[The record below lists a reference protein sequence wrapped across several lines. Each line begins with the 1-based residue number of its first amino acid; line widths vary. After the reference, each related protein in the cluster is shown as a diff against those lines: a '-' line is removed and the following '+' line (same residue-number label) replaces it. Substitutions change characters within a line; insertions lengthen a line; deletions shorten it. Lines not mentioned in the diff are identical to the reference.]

1 MYPFKPVPKNRV
13 ILSEVEG
20 PAFSR
25 RQHKSRKQS
34 TFFNFAADFISHLH
48 AASNVQTIRRLP
60 LCPRLDL
67 LKPMKPNTGSRERPA
82 ARHSSLL
89 TREPLLLLGVLLAAF
104 YFGRPLLIPLALALT
119 LNFLLAPVVV
129 RLQRLPLHRTPAVL
143 LTLVAATA
151 LLGGMLWLV
160 AGQLLTV
167 VNELPGHAPNIRAK
181 LDKTHVPADSSL
193 GQAAASLEGL
203 SREFSPDPAQ
213 QDAQQRTL
221 AGNATARARSAARKA
236 AAISPTAEQPTPVLV
251 VQAPASEFAYLR
263 QLLRPVLAPLGTA
276 GMVFIFTVYMLIKR
290 EDLRNRLLL
299 LAGIGRINLVSHAL
313 DDAADRISRFLIAN
327 VAVNT
332 GFGILFAAGLYAIGM
347 PYATLWGALLALLRT
362 VPFAGTVVGGG
373 FPVLFALIYF
383 PAWWQAGCTLALIGL
398 LEILVSNF
406 LEPWLYGNRTGISG
420 LALLVM
426 AVVWS
431 LLWGWPGLALSTPLT
446 VCLIVVGRTMP
457 QMSFLHILLGDD
469 AELAP
474 EARFYERM
482 LAMDQT
488 EARRLAEGFLDPTSS
503 PGMKSIRAKHRD
515 VPISPPR
522 TALDLYDQVLLPALA
537 LAENDRHKGI
547 LEEHRAAFFFQ
558 SAAELIAE
566 RAKATKIPSILPLF
580 DLAHPLLAR
589 ASCPVVCIPTS
600 DQADELA
607 ATMLA
612 QLLEE
617 KGHKTLL
624 LPPSALTPELL
635 ARFARDTHTTLCLSA
650 LPPFALEPTRSLYG
664 HLRSTLPRNRI
675 IVGLWGSDAAP
686 EALGTRFPLLTGDD
700 AIVTTL
706 TQAINSI
713 HNPIHEHDR
722 TFPPG
727 DIYARSGAYATA
739 TAQSR

>member
-1 MYPFKPVPKNRV
+1 MVTNP
-13 ILSEVEG
+13 
-20 PAFSR
+20 
-25 RQHKSRKQS
+25 S
-34 TFFNFAADFISHLH
+34 TGTKA
-48 AASNVQTIRRLP
+48 
-60 LCPRLDL
+60 
-67 LKPMKPNTGSRERPA
+67 RPA
-82 ARHSSLL
+82 ARNTSLL

-119 LNFLLAPVVV
+119 LNFLLAPVVA

-143 LTLVAATA
+143 LTLAAATA

-160 AGQLLTV
+160 ADQLLTV
-167 VNELPGHAPNIRAK
+167 VNELPSHAPNIRAK
-181 LDKTHVPADSSL
+181 LNKTHVPADSSL
-193 GQAAASLEGL
+193 GQAVAGLEGL
-203 SREFSPDPAQ
+203 SREFSADPAQ
-213 QDAQQRTL
+213 HDAQQRTL

-236 AAISPTAEQPTPVLV
+236 AASPNLEQPAPVLI

-276 GMVFIFTVYMLIKR
+276 GMVLIFTIYMLIKR

-299 LAGIGRINLVSHAL
+299 LAGIGRLNLVSHAL

-327 VAVNT
+327 VAVNA
-332 GFGILFAAGLYAIGM
+332 GFGILFAAGLYAIGI
-347 PYATLWGALLALLRT
+347 PYATLWGVLLALLRT
-362 VPFAGTVVGGG
+362 VPYAGTVVGAG

-383 PAWWQAGCTLALIGL
+383 PTWWQAGCTFALIGL
-398 LEILVSNF
+398 LEIMVSNF

-482 LAMDQT
+482 LAMDQA
-488 EARRLAEGFLDPTSS
+488 EARMLTERFLDRS
-503 PGMKSIRAKHRD
+503 PSGPIKGMRQRHRGTP
-515 VPISPPR
+515 VLPPR
-522 TALDLYDQVLLPALA
+522 TTLDLYDEVLLPALA
-537 LAENDRHKGI
+537 LAESDRHKGI
-547 LEEHRAAFFFQ
+547 LEEHRAAFLFQ
-558 SAAELIAE
+558 GTAELIADC
-566 RAKATKIPSILPLF
+566 AKAAEVPAILPLF
-580 DLAHPLLAR
+580 DPTHPLPAR
-589 ASCPVVCIPTS
+589 AGCPVVCIPTS

-635 ARFARDTHTTLCLSA
+635 ARFARDTRMTLCLSA

-664 HLRSTLPRNRI
+664 HLRAALPRNRI
-675 IVGLWGSDAAP
+675 VVGLWGRDAVP
-686 EALGTRFPLLTGDD
+686 EAPDNRFPLLMGD
-700 AIVTTL
+700 AIVTSLAKAVDT
-706 TQAINSI
+706 I
-713 HNPIHEHDR
+713 HATIHEHDQ
-722 TFPPG
+722 TLPSS
-727 DIYARSGAYATA
+727 DIYARSGAYAA
-739 TAQSR
+739 AHSR

>member
-1 MYPFKPVPKNRV
+1 LPAPVH
-13 ILSEVEG
+13 LS
-20 PAFSR
+20 
-25 RQHKSRKQS
+25 
-34 TFFNFAADFISHLH
+34 
-48 AASNVQTIRRLP
+48 
-60 LCPRLDL
+60 L
-67 LKPMKPNTGSRERPA
+67 LKQMETEPSTDSQ
-82 ARHSSLL
+82 ARQAPSSLL
-89 TREPLLLLGVLLAAF
+89 TREPLLLLSVLLAGF

-119 LNFLLAPVVV
+119 LNFLLAPVVR
-129 RLQRLPLHRTPAVL
+129 RLQRFRLHRTPAVL
-143 LTLVAATA
+143 LTLTAATA

-167 VNELPGHAPNIRAK
+167 VNELPSHAPNIRAK
-181 LDKTHVPADSSL
+181 LNKTHVPADSSL
-193 GQAAASLEGL
+193 GQAVASLEGL
-203 SREFSPDPAQ
+203 SREFSADPAQ
-213 QDAQQRTL
+213 HDAQQRTL

-236 AAISPTAEQPTPVLV
+236 AAVSPNSEQPTPVLV

-276 GMVFIFTVYMLIKR
+276 GMVLIFTVYMLIKR

-299 LAGIGRINLVSHAL
+299 LAGIGRLNLVSHAL

-332 GFGILFAAGLYAIGM
+332 GFGILFAAGLYAIGI

-362 VPFAGTVVGGG
+362 VPYAGTVAGGG

-383 PAWWQAGCTLALIGL
+383 PAWWQAGCTFALIGL
-398 LEILVSNF
+398 LEILISNF

-482 LAMDQT
+482 LAMDPA
-488 EARRLAEGFLDPTSS
+488 EARMLAERFLDRTPT
-503 PGMKSIRAKHRD
+503 PGTKDTRAKPGHD
-515 VPISPPR
+515 TPASTPR
-522 TALDLYDQVLLPALA
+522 TTLDLYDEILLPALA
-537 LAENDRHKGI
+537 LAESDRHKGI

-566 RAKATKIPSILPLF
+566 RTRVTGASSVLPLF
-580 DLAHPLLAR
+580 DLAHPSLSR
-589 ASCPVVCIPTS
+589 ACCPVVCIPVS

-635 ARFARDTHTTLCLSA
+635 ARFARDEQTTLCLSA
-650 LPPFALEPTRSLYG
+650 LQPFALEPARLLYER
-664 HLRSTLPRNRI
+664 LRAILPGNRI
-675 IVGLWGSDAAP
+675 VVGLWSRDALA
-686 EALGTRFPLLTGDD
+686 ETLDTHFSLQSSED
-700 AIVTTL
+700 AIVTSL
-706 TQAINSI
+706 AKALKVI
-713 HNPIHEHDR
+713 HDPIHETIHDAFHKHEQ
-722 TFPPG
+722 TSPSSSN
-727 DIYARSGAYATA
+727 IYARSGPHAAA
-739 TAQSR
+739 HSR

>member
-1 MYPFKPVPKNRV
+1 M
-13 ILSEVEG
+13 I
-20 PAFSR
+20 
-25 RQHKSRKQS
+25 KSGTGTK
-34 TFFNFAADFISHLH
+34 
-48 AASNVQTIRRLP
+48 VQPGTP
-60 LCPRLDL
+60 G
-67 LKPMKPNTGSRERPA
+67 T
-82 ARHSSLL
+82 SLL

-119 LNFLLAPVVV
+119 LNFLLAPVVA

-143 LTLVAATA
+143 LTLAAATA

-193 GQAAASLEGL
+193 GQAVASLEGL
-203 SREFSPDPAQ
+203 SHEFSADPAQ
-213 QDAQQRTL
+213 KDAQQRTL

-236 AAISPTAEQPTPVLV
+236 PATSSNSEQPTPVLV

-263 QLLRPVLAPLGTA
+263 QLLRPVLAPMGTA
-276 GMVFIFTVYMLIKR
+276 GMVLIFTIYMLIKR

-299 LAGIGRINLVSHAL
+299 LAGIGRLNLVSQAL

-383 PAWWQAGCTLALIGL
+383 PTWWQAGCTLALIGL
-398 LEILVSNF
+398 LEILVSNL

-488 EARRLAEGFLDPTSS
+488 EARRLAESFLDRTS
-503 PGMKSIRAKHRD
+503 GTGIKTVGAKQRGGIP
-515 VPISPPR
+515 VPPPR
-522 TALDLYDQVLLPALA
+522 TTHDLYEEVLLPALA
-537 LAENDRHKGI
+537 LAESDRHKGI
-547 LEEHRAAFFFQ
+547 LEEHRAAFLFQ
-558 SAAELIAE
+558 STAELIAE
-566 RAKATKIPSILPLF
+566 RAKATEVPAILPLF
-580 DLAHPLLAR
+580 DLARSLPTR
-589 ASCPVVCIPTS
+589 ACCPVVCVPVC

-607 ATMLA
+607 AVMLA

-664 HLRSTLPRNRI
+664 HLRAALPRNRI
-675 IVGLWGSDAAP
+675 IVGLWGRDAVP
-686 EALGTRFPLLTGDD
+686 EALDSRFPLLMGD

-706 TQAINSI
+706 AKAVDTL
-713 HNPIHEHDR
+713 HNTIHEHDQ
-722 TFPPG
+722 TFPSG
-727 DIYARSGAYATA
+727 DIYARTGSYAA
-739 TAQSR
+739 AQSR

>member
-1 MYPFKPVPKNRV
+1 MQTRP
-13 ILSEVEG
+13 S
-20 PAFSR
+20 PAERTRRSVSR
-25 RQHKSRKQS
+25 
-34 TFFNFAADFISHLH
+34 D
-48 AASNVQTIRRLP
+48 
-60 LCPRLDL
+60 
-67 LKPMKPNTGSRERPA
+67 G
-82 ARHSSLL
+82 SLL
-89 TREPLLLLGVLLAAF
+89 TREPLLLLGVLLAGF

-119 LNFLLAPVVV
+119 LNFLLGPVVA
-129 RLQRLPLHRTPAVL
+129 RLQRLHLPRTPAVL
-143 LTLVAATA
+143 LTLTAATA
-151 LLGGMLWLV
+151 LLGVLLWLV

-167 VNELPGHAPNIRAK
+167 VNELPGHAINIRAK

-193 GQAAASLEGL
+193 GQAVASLEGL
-203 SREFSPDPAQ
+203 SREFSPDPVQ

-276 GMVFIFTVYMLIKR
+276 GMVLIFTVYMLIKR

-299 LAGIGRINLVSHAL
+299 LAGIGRLNLVSHAL

-362 VPFAGTVVGGG
+362 IPYAGTVVGGG
-373 FPVLFALIYF
+373 FPILFALIYF
-383 PAWWQAGCTLALIGL
+383 PAWWQAGCTLALLGL
-398 LEILVSNF
+398 LEILISNF
-406 LEPWLYGNRTGISG
+406 LEPWLYGNRTGISV

-482 LAMDQT
+482 LAMDQG
-488 EARRLAEGFLDPTSS
+488 EARRLADSFLDRATH
-503 PGMKSIRAKHRD
+503 PGTKNPRAKHRG
-515 VPISPPR
+515 VPVLQPR
-522 TALDLYDQVLLPALA
+522 TSLDLYDEVLLPALA
-537 LAENDRHKGI
+537 LAESDRHKGI
-547 LEEHRAAFFFQ
+547 LEEHRATFFFQ

-566 RAKATKIPSILPLF
+566 RAKAAGISPILPLF
-580 DLAHPLLAR
+580 DLAHPLLVQAC
-589 ASCPVVCIPTS
+589 CPVVCIPVS

-607 ATMLA
+607 AVMLA

-635 ARFARDTHTTLCLSA
+635 ARFARDAQTTLCLSA
-650 LPPFALEPTRSLYG
+650 LPPFALEPTRSLYE
-664 HLRSTLPRNRI
+664 HVRATLPRNRI

-686 EALGTRFPLLTGDD
+686 EALDNRFPLLTGEDTV
-700 AIVTTL
+700 VTTL
-706 TQAINSI
+706 AKALHTI
-713 HNPIHEHDR
+713 HAHDR
-722 TFPPG
+722 TTMPSS
-727 DIYARSGAYATA
+727 DIYARSDEYAA
-739 TAQSR
+739 VHSH